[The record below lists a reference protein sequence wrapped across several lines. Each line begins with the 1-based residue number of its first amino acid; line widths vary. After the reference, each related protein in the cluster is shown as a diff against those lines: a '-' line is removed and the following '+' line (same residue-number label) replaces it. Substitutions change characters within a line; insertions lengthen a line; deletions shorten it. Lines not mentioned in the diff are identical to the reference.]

1 MSNKR
6 KLPKV
11 IIVGRMNVG
20 KSTLFN
26 RLAVNVKSMIL
37 DYEGVTRDFL
47 QDTISWRSRAFQ
59 IIDTGGISLKKTQDE
74 LAERS
79 RAKVLE
85 LIKEADVCLFMCD
98 GTVGILPE
106 DRDIAKQLRKMGK
119 TVIAVV
125 NKMDVHTAQEQL
137 HEFDRLGFNVV
148 VPISAQHARGTQELL
163 SAILDALP
171 ESTADSVEQEKAVKC
186 RVVLLGKPN
195 VGKSSLINILT
206 NQERS
211 LVSPIPGTTR
221 EAISEK
227 ITFYHEDILVTD
239 TPGIR
244 KKGSV
249 SETLESMMVKT
260 SFRAVDAAHIVLLMI
275 DASAGQ
281 LADQELKLAFYAFEN
296 CHKAVIILFNKE
308 DLTSEE
314 SKAALESEVSLY
326 KNLMKKVESLTISCK
341 TGKNIGRIVPLITK
355 VWERYSQEF
364 PEEELSLLFKDALR
378 VRPFYKNEQL
388 LMIHTVKQ
396 TYKAPLTITLKV
408 NMPEW
413 FGPSQLAYFEN
424 ILRKKYDL
432 KGVPVKFLV
441 RKRKLEAHED

>member
-47 QDTISWRSRAFQ
+47 QDTISWRSRTFQ
-59 IIDTGGISLKKTQDE
+59 IIDTGGISLKKTQDQ

-79 RAKVLE
+79 RTKVLE
-85 LIKEADVCLFMCD
+85 LIQEADVCLFVCD

-119 TVIAVV
+119 TVIAVI
-125 NKMDVHTAQEQL
+125 NKMDVHSAQEQL
-137 HEFDRLGFNVV
+137 HEFDRLGFKVV

-163 SAILDALP
+163 SAIIDTLP
-171 ESTADSVEQEKAVKC
+171 ESTDSVEPEQPVKC

-195 VGKSSLINILT
+195 VGKSSLINLLT
-206 NQERS
+206 NKERS

-227 ITFYHEDILVTD
+227 ISFYHEDILLTD

-281 LADQELKLAFYAFEN
+281 LADQELKLAFYAFED
-296 CHKAVIILFNKE
+296 CHKAVIVLFNKE
-308 DLTSEE
+308 DLTDEE
-314 SKAALESEVSLY
+314 SKVALDSDVSLY
-326 KNLMKKVESLTISCK
+326 KNLMKKVESLSISCK

-355 VWERYSQEF
+355 VWERYSQEL

-413 FGPSQLAYFEN
+413 FGSSQLGYFEN
-424 ILRKKYDL
+424 VLRKKYDL

-441 RKRKLEAHED
+441 RKRKLEAHDD